1 MRSRWKFWKKVASG
15 CDSDWKKS
23 SRESPRPK
31 AEFPPLSQQSIKNAQ
46 YRTLRIQSTVGK
58 VSLRVLYGQD
68 PVAGVWLCPLR
79 QVWGLQANQTMSP
92 ALEEKVCF
100 TVTMTPSFEKGAAV
114 AAKWGSPV
122 DDATIHRHVAQA
134 GERAENQAEERVA
147 RRAEVVAEA
156 KAEAPGQEF
165 SLVLM
170 LDGWMIRERGDQW
183 GLKPPEIKAE
193 RVSWREMK
201 SAIVFRLDQRAQTQS
216 GRPMILE
223 KFYVAHRGDPEE
235 LGRRL
240 YAEALRRGL
249 HQAAKVYVVADGGV
263 WIWNLVADRFS
274 QAVGVLDFYHASGHL
289 WAVAHALFGEQG
301 PEARQWVEPLLHQ
314 LAHGGEAGVLR
325 TLDDLLGLCRQ
336 LEEERQKTIERE
348 VAYFQSHREHLHYQA
363 MEKAGCPKGS
373 GAMESTCS
381 QYQDRFKRTGQF
393 WTRAGEHH
401 LLALELARRN
411 QDWDEIWSIPHQ
423 QNRDAPRTPSN
434 FYCIRRWAG

>member
-1 MRSRWKFWKKVASG
+1 MG
-15 CDSDWKKS
+15 
-23 SRESPRPK
+23 E
-31 AEFPPLSQQSIKNAQ
+31 
-46 YRTLRIQSTVGK
+46 LR
-58 VSLRVLYGQD
+58 LRVPYGQD
-68 PVAGVWLCPLR
+68 PEDEAWLCPLR
-79 QVWGLQANQTMSP
+79 LAWGLQANQTMSP

-100 TVTMTPSFEKGAAV
+100 TATLTPSFEKAAAV

-122 DDATIHRHVAQA
+122 DDATIHHHVAQA
-134 GERAENQAEERVA
+134 GARAEAQAEQRVERALDVQT
-147 RRAEVVAEA
+147 RAQVVEEA
-156 KAEAPGQEF
+156 KAEAPRQEF

-170 LDGWMIRERGDQW
+170 LDGWMIRERGAQW

-216 GRPMILE
+216 GRPLILE
-223 KFYVAHRGDPEE
+223 KFYVARRCDPED

-249 HQAAKVYVVADGGV
+249 NQAAKVYVVADGGV

-274 QAVGVLDFYHASGHL
+274 EAVGVLDFYHASGHL
-289 WAVAHALFGEQG
+289 WAVAQALFGEEG

-314 LAHGGEAGVLR
+314 LAHGGEAGVLQ
-325 TLDDLLGLCRQ
+325 TLEDLLQLCRQ
-336 LEEERQKTIERE
+336 SDEERQKVIERE
-348 VAYFQSHREHLHYQA
+348 VSYFQSHREHVHYQRRQQ
-363 MEKAGCPKGS
+363 EGCPKGS

-393 WTRAGEHH
+393 WTLAGEHH

-411 QDWDEIWSIPHQ
+411 QDWDEIWSVSYQ
-423 QNRDAPRTPSN
+423 QN
-434 FYCIRRWAG
+434 

>member
-1 MRSRWKFWKKVASG
+1 M
-15 CDSDWKKS
+15 
-23 SRESPRPK
+23 
-31 AEFPPLSQQSIKNAQ
+31 
-46 YRTLRIQSTVGK
+46 RIQTTVGE
-58 VSLRVLYGQD
+58 VVVRAPYGLD
-68 PVAGVWLCPLR
+68 PVRGQWINPLR
-79 QVWGLQANQTMSP
+79 LRWGLEANQTMSP

-100 TVTMTPSFEKGAAV
+100 TATMTPSFEKAALV

-134 GERAENQAEERVA
+134 GERAEAQAEERKERA
-147 RRAEVVAEA
+147 LDIQTRAEVVVQA
-156 KAEAPGQEF
+156 KAAAPRGEF

-170 LDGWMIRERGDQW
+170 LDGWMIRERGGQW

-216 GRPMILE
+216 GRPVILE

-249 HQAAKVYVVADGGV
+249 NQAARVYVVADGGV
-263 WIWNLVADRFS
+263 WIWNIAADRFPE
-274 QAVGVLDFYHASGHL
+274 AAGVLDFYHASGHL
-289 WAVAHALFGEQG
+289 WAVAHALFGEEG

-325 TLDDLLGLCRQ
+325 ALEDLLQLCGQ
-336 LEEERQKTIERE
+336 LAEDRKKVIERE
-348 VAYFQSHREHLHYQA
+348 VAYFENHREHVHYQQRQQ
-363 MEKAGCPKGS
+363 EGCPKGS

-393 WTRAGEHH
+393 WTLAGEHH

-411 QDWDEIWSIPHQ
+411 QDWDEIWNCAYE
-423 QNRDAPRTPSN
+423 QN
-434 FYCIRRWAG
+434 